1 MNLPAPSITTSV
13 QSINQ
18 SFSPQILERFKSQY
32 ANKILWIDDKFH
44 KTFMRLI
51 DNSSINDAK
60 QIIYIHNSRKGKIF
74 NFDYKS
80 EYDILVELQSIV
92 CSLSN
97 PTKDLQE
104 LFFFKSV
111 CLLPV
116 GTYSWIAEDLDAI
129 LFFLN
134 RMPGNPIVGR
144 AFRGGKE
151 LISAFINF
159 IQFHTI
165 DNRCAD
171 GFIRYIPINFATPF
185 DLEYYS
191 LSFEE
196 YKKWYLNHITPR
208 KEFRW
213 LEKCND
219 MQLDSLIENLEKNNL
234 RILKGVFHPVTT
246 QDKISLIISSI
257 NSVDW
262 VDDQCHY
269 SPSQISECSIIEC
282 LVSGTYNL
290 SYLDGWIILNNLDK
304 NILSEN
310 INPDKY
316 MWVGI
321 RPEEVPESFQD
332 TAMQNGSRF
341 IECILTLYAIPA
353 IKTVIHKGRDSYIK
367 QLYDASRQKRHRDSQ
382 SLSKEEC
389 LVKILKKNMP
399 ILEKLAQA
407 EGLSKDKYINKLIVE
422 ASKPK

>member
-1 MNLPAPSITTSV
+1 
-13 QSINQ
+13 
-18 SFSPQILERFKSQY
+18 
-32 ANKILWIDDKFH
+32 
-44 KTFMRLI
+44 
-51 DNSSINDAK
+51 
-60 QIIYIHNSRKGKIF
+60 
-74 NFDYKS
+74 
-80 EYDILVELQSIV
+80 
-92 CSLSN
+92 
-97 PTKDLQE
+97 
-104 LFFFKSV
+104 
-111 CLLPV
+111 
-116 GTYSWIAEDLDAI
+116 
-129 LFFLN
+129 
-134 RMPGNPIVGR
+134 
-144 AFRGGKE
+144 
-151 LISAFINF
+151 
-159 IQFHTI
+159 
-165 DNRCAD
+165 
-171 GFIRYIPINFATPF
+171 
-185 DLEYYS
+185 
-191 LSFEE
+191 
-196 YKKWYLNHITPR
+196 
-208 KEFRW
+208 
-213 LEKCND
+213 

-282 LVSGTYNL
+282 LVSGTCNL
-290 SYLDGWIILNNLDK
+290 SYLDGWIILNNFDK

-341 IECILTLYAIPA
+341 IESILTLYAIPA

-367 QLYDASRQKRHRDSQ
+367 QLYGASRQKRHRDSQ

-389 LVKILKKNMP
+389 SVKILKKNMP

-422 ASKPK
+422 AIKPK